1 MNLRKHTKRERAAF
15 AAFDAVAKERR
26 ARLRSWTVV
35 RWPRAVFADVE
46 ARALAVQRELGRR
59 R

>member
-15 AAFDAVAKERR
+15 AAFDAVAKER
-26 ARLRSWTVV
+26 RSWTVV